1 MSEIDLDAIQARAE
15 RVAEWRKAFHAPQ
28 NSMDYSQRDV
38 PALLAVV
45 RSQQAEIR
53 RYAEQD
59 ADAFMKLQVTES
71 QAKLR
76 AKVKEQQAKIERVEA
91 VVDRGLED
99 MPAWYDGYILADDI
113 RAALTATE
121 GAV

>member
-45 RSQQAEIR
+45 RSQQA
-53 RYAEQD
+53 
-59 ADAFMKLQVTES
+59 
-71 QAKLR
+71 
-76 AKVKEQQAKIERVEA
+76 KIERVRRLAESA
-91 VVDRGLED
+91 SPMQGVGG
-99 MPAWYDGYILADDI
+99 MYSGIILADHVL
-113 RAALTATE
+113 AALTATE
-121 GAV
+121 GAA